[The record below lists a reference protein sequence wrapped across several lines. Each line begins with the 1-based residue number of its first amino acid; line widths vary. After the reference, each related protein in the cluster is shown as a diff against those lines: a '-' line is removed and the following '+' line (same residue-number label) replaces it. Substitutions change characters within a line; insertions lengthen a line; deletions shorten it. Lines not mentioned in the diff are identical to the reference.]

1 LFNIVNSLTVK
12 QMERKK
18 TEEEVVYDSKIK
30 TVEECLYYPDTGKTI
45 MKFKYYKNGKK
56 IGEKT
61 IEL

>member
-1 LFNIVNSLTVK
+1 MFNIVNSLTVK

>member
-1 LFNIVNSLTVK
+1 
-12 QMERKK
+12 MERKK